1 MGNLDTSN
9 IQETLDIQLHSHYFT
24 GDELIDVNE
33 EIGRDSKETVL
44 LEEVMLAK
52 ITLKEFSEIFHGP
65 ESSNYKMLEAD
76 LSF

>member
-9 IQETLDIQLHSHYFT
+9 TQETLDIQLHSHYLT

-33 EIGRDSKETVL
+33 EVGRDSKETVL
-44 LEEVMLAK
+44 LEVMLAK

-65 ESSNYKMLEAD
+65 ESSNYKMLEVD
-76 LSF
+76 LNF

>member
-9 IQETLDIQLHSHYFT
+9 TQETLDIQLHSHYLT
-24 GDELIDVNE
+24 GDELTDVNE
-33 EIGRDSKETVL
+33 EVGRDSKETVL

-52 ITLKEFSEIFHGP
+52 ITLKEFSEICHGP

-76 LSF
+76 LNF